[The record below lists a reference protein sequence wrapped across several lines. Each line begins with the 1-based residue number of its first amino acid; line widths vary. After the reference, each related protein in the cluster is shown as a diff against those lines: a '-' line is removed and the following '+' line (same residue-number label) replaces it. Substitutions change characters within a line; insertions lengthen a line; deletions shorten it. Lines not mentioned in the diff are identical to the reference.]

1 MLTTFRTL
9 ITGAN
14 ARSEERVKDVF
25 AIELIDQKI
34 RESDAQ
40 LKAAKTTLASLMQ
53 RQKSEQ
59 RLLDALTKRIETMSS
74 RAKDALK
81 NEREDMAMQAAQAI
95 ATMENEAE
103 LRRETVDR
111 LESKVIRLKN
121 SVEASHRRMI
131 DLKQGAITA
140 RAIRREQQMQG
151 SLRTTIARASA
162 ADEAEELISRV
173 VGGDDPLEQSEIL
186 SGIEADLN
194 HSSLDDKMAAEGFGP
209 ATKVTAEQVLARLQ
223 KK

>member
-1 MLTTFRTL
+1 MLTTLRTL

-53 RQKSEQ
+53 RQNSEQ
-59 RLLDALTKRIETMSS
+59 RLLEALTKRIETMSS

-151 SLRTTIARASA
+151 NLRTTIARTSA